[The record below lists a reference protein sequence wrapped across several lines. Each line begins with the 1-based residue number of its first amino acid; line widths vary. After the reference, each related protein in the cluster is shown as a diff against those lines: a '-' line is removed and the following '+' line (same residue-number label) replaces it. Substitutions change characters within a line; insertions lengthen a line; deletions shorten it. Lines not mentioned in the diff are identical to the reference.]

1 MKVMKKSLWSRVQRI
16 LLLAAGG
23 ATLGFVVVTLVEAVP
38 RPLTIEV
45 RASEA
50 LVQNRRARLT
60 LTREGEAVVEANDG
74 PRPDGTG
81 LLSYKFWL
89 SPNPHELELRLQ
101 GCPAV
106 RRRVDP
112 ARQDRLAFRYS
123 CAPSS
128 GEPTETRGGPPRAD
142 DEG

>member
-1 MKVMKKSLWSRVQRI
+1 MWSRLQRL

-38 RPLTIEV
+38 RPLTIEI
-45 RASEA
+45 RTAED
-50 LVQNRRARLT
+50 LVQNRRSQLT
-60 LTREGEAVVEANDG
+60 ITLDGEAVVEADDA
-74 PRPDGTG
+74 PRRAGTG
-81 LLSYKFWL
+81 LLSYRFWL
-89 SPNPHELELRLQ
+89 SPKPHELELRLQ
-101 GCPAV
+101 GCRAV

-123 CAPSS
+123 CDPSS
-128 GEPTETRGGPPRAD
+128 DETSAPRAGARTAR